1 MHKKVYKYL
10 YNYSSEPKIVDRLIV
25 SSFLSINDLTV
36 ENNKFLKDYVISELN
51 LEEYECQTDFIELI
65 KIQRK
70 KLVIEDLIELFEFV
84 VSPSDKE
91 VNGAVY
97 TPENIRNYIVNSIFK
112 KLPKSDEFF
121 AQAKFGDI
129 SCGCAGFLYTIT
141 EQLRKKTNRSYFEI
155 YNSNIYGLDIKGYSV
170 VRSKLLLSLL
180 AIYNGED
187 IVEFKFNLFKGNALN
202 FDWKNESNQIA
213 KSNGFDAIVGN
224 PPYVGSSKIDDES
237 KSFLKNWKVTKTGKG
252 DLYIP
257 FFEIALENLN
267 ERGFLGYITVNSFYR
282 SLNGRALR
290 SYFSENKFDISIIDF
305 DREQLFKG
313 RSTYT
318 CICLIGR
325 QSKNEVKYVK
335 SESKNILKI
344 KLRDFIKIPYE
355 ILNDYDGWLLVD
367 EETRKIIY
375 KITSTGK
382 TLGKKFEIRNGFATL
397 KNDIYVF
404 RPIAEDN
411 EYYFLK
417 QGEKKY
423 KIEKKICRN
432 AIKPNILKSEN
443 EIKVNTEK
451 IIFPYDSNIE
461 DINLFEEKSI
471 YVKILDEEILKLKY
485 PLAYKY
491 LSDNKKILAKRDKG
505 DGDYDKWYSFGRSQ
519 ALTYYG
525 FKLFFPYISENPCF
539 VFTNEK
545 DFLFYNGYAILS
557 KNDRRLLILQKILKS
572 KIFWFYIKTISK
584 PYAGG
589 YYSLAKNYLKGF
601 GVCDLTLNE
610 EEILL
615 KLEDSIE
622 IENFLLE
629 KYDLIEHKLII
640 NHT

>member
-10 YNYSSEPKIVDRLIV
+10 YNYSSDPKVVDRLIV
-25 SSFLSINDLTV
+25 SSFLSINNLTV
-36 ENNKFLKDYVISELN
+36 EKNKFLKGYVISESN
-51 LEEYECQTDFIELI
+51 LEEHECQTDFIDLI

-97 TPENIRNYIVNSIFK
+97 TPKNIRNYIVNSIFK
-112 KLPKSDEFF
+112 KLPKSIESLS
-121 AQAKFGDI
+121 QAKFGDI
-129 SCGCAGFLYTIT
+129 SCGCAGFLFTVT

-155 YNSNIYGLDIKGYSV
+155 FSLNIFGLDIKDYSV
-170 VRSKLLLSLL
+170 KRSKILLSLL

-187 IVEFKFNLFKGNALN
+187 VIEFKFNLFEGNALS
-202 FDWKNESNQIA
+202 FDWKNESNLIA
-213 KSNGFDAIVGN
+213 QNNGFDAIVGN
-224 PPYVGSSKIDDES
+224 PPYVGSSKIDTES
-237 KSFLKNWKVTKTGKG
+237 KFLLKNWKVTKTGKA

-267 ERGFLGYITVNSFYR
+267 EKGFLGYITVNSFYR

-305 DREQLFKG
+305 EREQLFKG

-318 CICLIGR
+318 CICLIGK
-325 QSKNEVKYVK
+325 QQKNEVKYLK

-344 KLRDFIKIPYE
+344 KARDFIKIRFE
-355 ILNDYDGWLLVD
+355 ILNDYDGWLLVN
-367 EETRKIIY
+367 EETRKVIV
-375 KITSTGK
+375 KITNSGK
-382 TLGKKFEIRNGFATL
+382 PLGKKFEIRNGFATL

-404 RPIAEDN
+404 TPIAEND

-417 QGEKKY
+417 QDKKEY

-432 AIKPNILKSEN
+432 AIKPNVLKSES
-443 EIKVNTEK
+443 EIKENTEK

-461 DINLFEEKSI
+461 DINLFDEKSI
-471 YVKILDEEILKLKY
+471 YVKIMEEKIFKNDF
-485 PLAYKY
+485 PFTYKY
-491 LSDNKKILAKRDKG
+491 LADNKLILAERDKG
-505 DGDYDKWYSFGRSQ
+505 KGDYEKWYSYGRSQ

-539 VFTNEK
+539 VYTNEK

-557 KNDRRLLILQKILKS
+557 NNERKLLILQKILKS
-572 KIFWFYIKTISK
+572 KIFWFYIKTTSK

-589 YYSLAKNYLKGF
+589 FYSQAKNYLKGF
-601 GVCDLTLNE
+601 GVCDLTIKE

-615 KLEDSIE
+615 NLDKTEE
-622 IENFLLE
+622 IESFLLK
-629 KYDLIEHKLII
+629 KYDLISIP
-640 NHT
+640 